1 MERFGVAILA
11 LAAFAAIVV
20 ASSLLFGWLIMLAI
34 GILYG
39 AGVVPA
45 TIGIW
50 PDGMALGLIFGSL
63 FSGFVA
69 TK

>member
-1 MERFGVAILA
+1 MEKFGVAILV
-11 LAAFAAIVV
+11 LIAFAAVV
-20 ASSLLFGWLIMLAI
+20 LVSSLVIGWLLTLAI

-50 PDGMALGLIFGSL
+50 PDGIALGFIFGLL
-63 FSGFVA
+63 FSGLVA